1 MDSPARD
8 IARRLGECAE
18 AVCRRY
24 LAAGRKE
31 GRYWLVG
38 DARNSPGQS
47 LYVRLSTSADG
58 RGAAGK
64 WTDAHTGEHG
74 DLLDI
79 IAVASGHNSMRET
92 LEEARRFLSLPQVD
106 AHVQNARS
114 AKARPGT
121 AEAARRLWAAS
132 KPIER
137 TVVSKYLEGRALTS
151 SRHGEALRFH
161 PACYYRPSRQDSPDT
176 QRAWPAMIAAVTDLN
191 GAITGV
197 HRTWLDPATCSKAQ
211 ITNPRRAM
219 GGLLGNGVRFGLAGP
234 VMVAAEGIETTL
246 SLRHVLP
253 EVPMIACLSAAHL
266 AAVNLPPAL
275 RRLYVGCDND
285 TAGENAMATLQH
297 RVAGTGIEV
306 IALKP
311 SRDDFNTDLQADGA
325 EQLAMALRA
334 QLLCDDAAAFLRP

>member
-8 IARRLGECAE
+8 LARRLGECAE

-38 DARNSPGQS
+38 DVRNAPGQS

-79 IAVASGHNSMRET
+79 IAVASGHHAMRET

-106 AHVQNARS
+106 ANVQNART

-137 TVVSKYLEGRALTS
+137 TVVSQYLEGRSLVSAG
-151 SRHGEALRFH
+151 HGQALRFH
-161 PACYYRPSRQDSPDT
+161 PSCYYRPSRRDSPDT
-176 QRAWPAMIAAVTDLN
+176 PRAWPAMIAAVTDLH

-197 HRTWLDPATCSKAQ
+197 HRTWLEPATCTKAQ

-246 SLRHVLP
+246 SLRQVLP
-253 EVPMIACLSAAHL
+253 DLPMIACLSAAHL
-266 AAVNLPPAL
+266 AAVQFPPVL
-275 RRLYVGCDND
+275 RRLYVGLDND
-285 TAGENAMATLQH
+285 TAGEKSVATLHH
-297 RVAGTGIEV
+297 RVAGTGIEIV
-306 IALKP
+306 ALKP
-311 SRDDFNTDLQADGA
+311 CRDDFNTDLRADGA
-325 EQLAMALRA
+325 EQLTMALRG
-334 QLLCDDAAAFLRP
+334 QLVSEDAAAFLRP

>member
-8 IARRLGECAE
+8 LARRLGECAE

-38 DARNSPGQS
+38 DVRNAPGQS

-58 RGAAGK
+58 HGAAGK

-79 IAVASGHNSMRET
+79 IAVASGHHSMRET

-106 AHVQNARS
+106 AHVQNART

-121 AEAARRLWAAS
+121 TEAARRLWAAS

-137 TVVSKYLEGRALTS
+137 TVVSRYLEGRALVS
-151 SRHGEALRFH
+151 PGHGQALRFH
-161 PACYYRPSRQDSPDT
+161 PSCYYRPSRRDSPDT
-176 QRAWPAMIAAVTDLN
+176 PRAWPAMIAAVTDLH

-197 HRTWLDPATCSKAQ
+197 HRTWLEPATCTKAH

-234 VMVAAEGIETTL
+234 VMVAAEGIETTM
-246 SLRHVLP
+246 SLRKVLP
-253 EVPMIACLSAAHL
+253 DLPMIACLSAAHL
-266 AAVNLPPAL
+266 AAVHFPPVL
-275 RRLYVGCDND
+275 RRLYVGLDND
-285 TAGENAMATLQH
+285 TAGEKALATLH
-297 RVAGTGIEV
+297 NRAAGTRIEIV
-306 IALKP
+306 ALKP
-311 SRDDFNTDLQADGA
+311 CRDDFNTDLRADGA
-325 EQLAMALRA
+325 EQLKMALRG
-334 QLLCDDAAAFLRP
+334 QLVGEDAAAFLRP

>member
-1 MDSPARD
+1 MDSPAREL
-8 IARRLGECAE
+8 ARRLGECAE

-38 DARNSPGQS
+38 DVRNAPGQS

-79 IAVASGHNSMRET
+79 IAVASGHHSMRET

-106 AHVQNARS
+106 THVQNART

-121 AEAARRLWAAS
+121 TEAALRLWAAS

-137 TVVSKYLEGRALTS
+137 TVVSRYLEGRALVS
-151 SRHGEALRFH
+151 AGHGQALRFH
-161 PACYYRPSRQDSPDT
+161 PSCYYRPSRRDSPDT
-176 QRAWPAMIAAVTDLN
+176 PRAWPAMIAAVTDLH

-197 HRTWLDPATCSKAQ
+197 HRTWLEPATCTKAQ

-246 SLRHVLP
+246 SLRQVLP
-253 EVPMIACLSAAHL
+253 DLPMISCLSAAHL
-266 AAVNLPPAL
+266 AAVHFPPVL
-275 RRLYVGCDND
+275 RRLYVGLDND
-285 TAGENAMATLQH
+285 TAGETAVATLHH
-297 RVAGTGIEV
+297 RVAGTGIEIV
-306 IALKP
+306 ALKP
-311 SRDDFNTDLQADGA
+311 CRDDFNTDLRVDGA
-325 EQLAMALRA
+325 EQLTMALRE
-334 QLLCDDAAAFLRP
+334 QLVGEDAAAFLRP

>member
-38 DARNSPGQS
+38 DARNAPGQS

-58 RGAAGK
+58 SGAAGK

-79 IAVASGHNSMRET
+79 IAVASGHHSMRET

-106 AHVQNARS
+106 AHVQNPREE
-114 AKARPGT
+114 KARPGT

-137 TVVSKYLEGRALTS
+137 TVVSRYLEGRALPST
-151 SRHGEALRFH
+151 GYGQALRYH
-161 PACYYRPSRQDSPDT
+161 PSCYYRPSRKDVPNT
-176 QRAWPAMIAAVTDLN
+176 PCAWPAMIAAVTDLH

-197 HRTWLDPATCSKAQ
+197 HRTWLDPATCSKAPV
-211 ITNPRRAM
+211 TNPRRAM
-219 GGLLGNGVRFGLAGP
+219 GGLLGNGIRFGMAGP
-234 VMVAAEGIETTL
+234 VMVAAEGIETML
-246 SLRHVLP
+246 SLRQVLP
-253 EVPMIACLSAAHL
+253 ELPIIACLSAAHL
-266 AAVNLPPAL
+266 AAVQFPSVL
-275 RRLYVGCDND
+275 RRLYVGRDND
-285 TAGENAMATLQH
+285 TAGANAVATLHH
-297 RVAGTGIEV
+297 RVGGTGIE
-306 IALKP
+306 IITLEP
-311 SRDDFNTDLQADGA
+311 SRDDFNTDLRADGA

-334 QLLCDDAAAFLRP
+334 QLVGEDAAAFLRL

>member
-79 IAVASGHNSMRET
+79 IAAASGHHSMRET
-92 LEEARRFLSLPQVD
+92 LEDARRFLSLPQVD
-106 AHVQNARS
+106 ANVQNART

-132 KPIER
+132 KPIES
-137 TVVSKYLEGRALTS
+137 TVVSQYLEGRSLVSAG
-151 SRHGEALRFH
+151 HGQALRFH
-161 PACYYRPSRQDSPDT
+161 PSCYYRPSRRDAPDT
-176 QRAWPAMIAAVTDLN
+176 PRAWPAMIAAVTDLH

-197 HRTWLDPATCSKAQ
+197 HRTWLEPATC
-211 ITNPRRAM
+211 TRA
-219 GGLLGNGVRFGLAGP
+219 VVVFA
-234 VMVAAEGIETTL
+234 
-246 SLRHVLP
+246 
-253 EVPMIACLSAAHL
+253 
-266 AAVNLPPAL
+266 
-275 RRLYVGCDND
+275 
-285 TAGENAMATLQH
+285 
-297 RVAGTGIEV
+297 
-306 IALKP
+306 
-311 SRDDFNTDLQADGA
+311 
-325 EQLAMALRA
+325 
-334 QLLCDDAAAFLRP
+334 

>member
-8 IARRLGECAE
+8 LARRLGECAE

-38 DARNSPGQS
+38 DVRNAPGQS

-79 IAVASGHNSMRET
+79 IAVASGHHSMRET

-106 AHVQNARS
+106 AHVQNART
-114 AKARPGT
+114 AKPRPGT

-137 TVVSKYLEGRALTS
+137 TVVSRYLEGRALVS
-151 SRHGEALRFH
+151 AGYGEALRFH
-161 PACYYRPSRQDSPDT
+161 PSCYYRPSRRDSPNT
-176 QRAWPAMIAAVTDLN
+176 PRAWPAMIAAVTDLH

-197 HRTWLDPATCSKAQ
+197 HRTWLESATCTKAQ

-246 SLRHVLP
+246 SLRQVLP
-253 EVPMIACLSAAHL
+253 DLPMIACLSAAHL
-266 AAVNLPPAL
+266 AAVHFPPVL
-275 RRLYVGCDND
+275 RRLYVGLDSD
-285 TAGENAMATLQH
+285 TAGEKALATLH
-297 RVAGTGIEV
+297 NRAAGTGIEIV
-306 IALKP
+306 ALKP
-311 SRDDFNTDLQADGA
+311 CRDDFNTDLRADGA
-325 EQLAMALRA
+325 EQLKMALRG
-334 QLLCDDAAAFLRP
+334 QLVGEDAAAFLRP

>member
-8 IARRLGECAE
+8 LARRLGECAE

-38 DARNSPGQS
+38 DVRNAPGQS

-79 IAVASGHNSMRET
+79 IAVASGHHSMRET

-106 AHVQNARS
+106 AHVENART

-137 TVVSKYLEGRALTS
+137 TVVSRYLEGRALVS
-151 SRHGEALRFH
+151 AGHGQALRFH
-161 PACYYRPSRQDSPDT
+161 PSCYYRPSRRDSPDT
-176 QRAWPAMIAAVTDLN
+176 PRAWPAMIAAVTDLH

-197 HRTWLDPATCSKAQ
+197 HRTWLEPATCTKAH

-246 SLRHVLP
+246 SLRQPDARPLP
-253 EVPMIACLSAAHL
+253 EARLAGGAVADMFDGMVAALSCSITGSGVDFPSMNCRAAS
-266 AAVNLPPAL
+266 VNDLPKAP
-275 RRLYVGCDND
+275 GCIR
-285 TAGENAMATLQH
+285 Q
-297 RVAGTGIEV
+297 
-306 IALKP
+306 P
-311 SRDDFNTDLQADGA
+311 W
-325 EQLAMALRA
+325 RA
-334 QLLCDDAAAFLRP
+334 

>member
-47 LYVRLSTSADG
+47 LYVRLSTSADAS
-58 RGAAGK
+58 GAAGK

-79 IAVASGHNSMRET
+79 IAAASGHHSMRET

-106 AHVQNARS
+106 AHMQNARS

-137 TVVSKYLEGRALTS
+137 TVVSKYLEGRALTLS
-151 SRHGEALRFH
+151 GHNQALRFH
-161 PACYYRPSRQDSPDT
+161 PSCYYRPSRQDSPDT
-176 QRAWPAMIAAVTDLN
+176 PRAWPAMIAAVTDLH

-197 HRTWLDPATCSKAQ
+197 HRTWLDPATSNKAQ
-211 ITNPRRAM
+211 IATPRRAM

-253 EVPMIACLSAAHL
+253 ELPMIACLSAAHL
-266 AAVNLPPAL
+266 AAVHFPPAL

-285 TAGENAMATLQH
+285 TADL
-297 RVAGTGIEV
+297 
-306 IALKP
+306 LKL
-311 SRDDFNTDLQADGA
+311 SV
-325 EQLAMALRA
+325 
-334 QLLCDDAAAFLRP
+334 

>member
-38 DARNSPGQS
+38 DARNAPGQS

-79 IAVASGHNSMRET
+79 IAVASGHHSMRET

-106 AHVQNARS
+106 SHVQNPRTE
-114 AKARPGT
+114 KARPGT

-137 TVVSKYLEGRALTS
+137 TVVSRYFESRAFRSTGYG
-151 SRHGEALRFH
+151 HALRYH
-161 PACYYRPSRQDSPDT
+161 PSCYYRPSRKDAPNT
-176 QRAWPAMIAAVTDLN
+176 PCVWPAMIAAVTDLH

-197 HRTWLDPATCSKAQ
+197 HRTWLDPATCSKAPV
-211 ITNPRRAM
+211 TNPRRAM
-219 GGLLGNGVRFGLAGP
+219 GGLLGNGVRFGMAGP

-246 SLRHVLP
+246 SIRQVLP
-253 EVPMIACLSAAHL
+253 ELPMIACLSAAHL
-266 AAVNLPPAL
+266 AAVQFPPVL
-275 RRLYVGCDND
+275 RRLYVGRDND
-285 TAGENAMATLQH
+285 TAGENAVATLH
-297 RVAGTGIEV
+297 YRVAGTGIEI
-306 IALKP
+306 IALEP
-311 SRDDFNTDLQADGA
+311 CRDDFNTDLCADGA

-334 QLLCDDAAAFLRP
+334 QLVGEDAAAFLRP

>member
-8 IARRLGECAE
+8 LARRLGECAE

-38 DARNSPGQS
+38 DVRNAPGQS

-79 IAVASGHNSMRET
+79 IAVASGHHSMRET

-106 AHVQNARS
+106 AHVQNART

-137 TVVSKYLEGRALTS
+137 TVVSRYLEGRALVS
-151 SRHGEALRFH
+151 AGHGQALRFH
-161 PACYYRPSRQDSPDT
+161 PSCYYRPSRRDSPDT
-176 QRAWPAMIAAVTDLN
+176 PRAWPAMIAAVTDLH

-197 HRTWLDPATCSKAQ
+197 HRTWLEPATCTKAH

-246 SLRHVLP
+246 SLRQVLP
-253 EVPMIACLSAAHL
+253 ELPMIACLSAAHL
-266 AAVNLPPAL
+266 AAVHFPPVL
-275 RRLYVGCDND
+275 RRLYVGLDND
-285 TAGENAMATLQH
+285 TAGETAVATLHH
-297 RVAGTGIEV
+297 RVARTGIEIV
-306 IALKP
+306 ALKP
-311 SRDDFNTDLQADGA
+311 YRDDFNTDLRADGA
-325 EQLAMALRA
+325 EQLTMALRG
-334 QLLCDDAAAFLRP
+334 QLVGEDAAAFLRP